1 MSELSD
7 VLLAI
12 ACPRVGSRGGQQKF
26 KQVGVLD
33 KRSCSSMN
41 IFLNAHIMD
50 IGRVMTSALVLLFKT
65 VLFNSCDGWQP
76 TNQTK
81 QHKPPANN
89 LARVAVLASRWHGL
103 QVDDDDKDWMV
114 MTMIGLWMV
123 IMMTI
128 MKSNFILMIQTMQW
142 YSDFQD
148 FWLVR
153 VRGEI
158 FSSEIKKKARR
169 NKKYF
174 KEVEEK
180 NIIAN

>member
-65 VLFNSCDGWQP
+65 VLFNSCDGWQA

-81 QHKPPANN
+81 QHNPPANN
-89 LARVAVLASRWHGL
+89 LARVAVLASRWYGL
-103 QVDDDDKDWMV
+103 QVDDDDNDWMV
-114 MTMIGLWMV
+114 NGD
-123 IMMTI
+123 
-128 MKSNFILMIQTMQW
+128 NDDD
-142 YSDFQD
+142 Y
-148 FWLVR
+148 
-153 VRGEI
+153 
-158 FSSEIKKKARR
+158 
-169 NKKYF
+169 
-174 KEVEEK
+174 EVEFYPYDTHSGILTSRIFDWWEGK
-180 NIIAN
+180 SSVPR